1 MLAHFVKQRW
11 FAGMNCGNRMLLF
24 QKNGMSS
31 RISTDIE
38 LNMTK
43 KLRRLDISKIS
54 IGIKKSVKNGFVNKT
69 MFDCYNDLIRTYQN
83 HFNFRDIVL
92 LLQSYALCKERNF
105 EIYSLLSN
113 RLLYLL
119 KEKQV
124 EYTPATYDHMYRYII
139 ASNELNYSDFEL
151 LSKLLQMIKENLH
164 CFEIKKIAKLV
175 HAQSKLKIY
184 DEELLEV
191 CKSHILDNFEKV
203 KASYINHLI
212 SGYSKSENKKNY
224 SHLFYKLIQYIYHN
238 VNSFDSISLYN
249 ILLNLKYIMPYGT
262 EQNSSNSWNDSKT
275 GQSSER
281 CKEGEELFLEV
292 PTAKDVLEET
302 CHLSSTEKKDKA
314 HLDVQNKKIYEN
326 RFSMTEL
333 LHVLFT
339 KVNSCLAFLS
349 FHQLIKL
356 LGAYKDLN
364 YFNYFFIYKRLLH
377 FLLAKAQSNKIKLE
391 EGVLIFEFF
400 CILPYINET
409 VEQIINVVLENL
421 EKNFV
426 VEKNSACNYSY
437 ICRLFVCFKKLNIN
451 CDAILSKLDCFIFK
465 NKKNFEKYCTY
476 EHLELF
482 LSFFKNAEE
491 WAEIYA
497 YLNSLKNDMYAKER
511 KILGEDAKEII
522 ETVVHR
528 ENVLDNSMGSDMNNN
543 MCNNANSNIDKNMN
557 NCVTLATVDKKLITY
572 KYDKLEKRF
581 RKQEIDLNDVSMR
594 KEITDK
600 EMFDSKSDNVKQI
613 SNYLYF
619 NWINEKENGLGK

>member
-1 MLAHFVKQRW
+1 MLVHFLKQRW
-11 FAGMNCGNRMLLF
+11 FVGVNCGNRMMLF

-43 KLRRLDISKIS
+43 KLRALEISKIS

-119 KEKQV
+119 KEKQI
-124 EYTPATYDHMYRYII
+124 EYTPTTYDHMYRYII

-151 LSKLLQMIKENLH
+151 LSKLLHIIKENLH

-191 CKSHILDNFEKV
+191 CKVHILNNFEKV

-224 SHLFYKLIQYIYHN
+224 AHLFNKLIHYIYHN

-249 ILLNLKYIMPYGT
+249 ILLNLTFLMPYGT
-262 EQNSSNSWNDSKT
+262 EQHCSNSWNDSRT
-275 GQSSER
+275 EQNLER
-281 CKEGEELFLEV
+281 SKEGEELFLKV
-292 PTAKDVLEET
+292 PREKDVLEET
-302 CHLSSTEKKDKA
+302 CHLNSTEKKNEA
-314 HLDVQNKKIYEN
+314 LLNVQNKEIYEN

-349 FHQLIKL
+349 FNQLIKL

-377 FLLAKAQSNKIKLE
+377 FLLAKAQSNKIKFE
-391 EGVLIFEFF
+391 EGVLIFEFL

-421 EKNFV
+421 EKIFV
-426 VEKNSACNYSY
+426 VEKNIACTYSY

-451 CDAILSKLDCFIFK
+451 SDAILSKLDCFIFK
-465 NKKNFEKYCTY
+465 NKKTFEKNCTY

-491 WAEIYA
+491 WAEICS
-497 YLNSLKNDMYAKER
+497 YLNSLKNDVYTKER
-511 KILGEDAKEII
+511 KNFDEEAKEIN
-522 ETVVHR
+522 ETIVHR
-528 ENVLDNSMGSDMNNN
+528 ENILDISRGNNICNNVNNN
-543 MCNNANSNIDKNMN
+543 VNTHMN
-557 NCVTLATVDKKLITY
+557 DGVTLGTVDKKLITY

-581 RKQEIDLNDVSMR
+581 RKQEIDLNDASM
-594 KEITDK
+594 KKTITNK
-600 EMFDSKSDNVKQI
+600 EMFDSDNDKAKQI

-619 NWINEKENGLGK
+619 NSMNEKENELKK